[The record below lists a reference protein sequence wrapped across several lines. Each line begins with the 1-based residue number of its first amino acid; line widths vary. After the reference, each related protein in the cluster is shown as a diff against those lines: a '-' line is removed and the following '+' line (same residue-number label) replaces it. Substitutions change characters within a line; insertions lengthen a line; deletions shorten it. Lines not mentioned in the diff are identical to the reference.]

1 MTRSGRSARSARS
14 ARSPPS
20 SSTSRNKR
28 EMTEV
33 LTMAQ
38 SRTFQPDRK
47 YDSSE
52 AQSPKTSILSAISSV
67 KIAVNVTSAR
77 KSVVA
82 SGEPGT
88 TLGTSKASA
97 TDESAM
103 HTMMNASNA
112 GALTRRLNRRIITPR
127 DPPVSSS
134 SGSECRPRLFSPGS
148 PRPILGSPRPILGS
162 HRPILGSPRPCANS
176 SSAAVLLAH
185 QPRLARAADAAR
197 SATRRSRSAIRMSFK
212 SAMSSG

>member
-1 MTRSGRSARSARS
+1 
-14 ARSPPS
+14 
-20 SSTSRNKR
+20 
-28 EMTEV
+28 
-33 LTMAQ
+33 MAQ

-162 HRPILGSPRPCANS
+162 PRPCENS
-176 SSAAVLLAH
+176 SSAADLLAH

>member
-1 MTRSGRSARSARS
+1 
-14 ARSPPS
+14 
-20 SSTSRNKR
+20 
-28 EMTEV
+28 
-33 LTMAQ
+33 MAQ

-112 GALTRRLNRRIITPR
+112 GALTRRLNRRIITPK

-148 PRPILGSPRPILGS
+148 PRPILGSPRP
-162 HRPILGSPRPCANS
+162 CENS
-176 SSAAVLLAH
+176 SSAADLLAH